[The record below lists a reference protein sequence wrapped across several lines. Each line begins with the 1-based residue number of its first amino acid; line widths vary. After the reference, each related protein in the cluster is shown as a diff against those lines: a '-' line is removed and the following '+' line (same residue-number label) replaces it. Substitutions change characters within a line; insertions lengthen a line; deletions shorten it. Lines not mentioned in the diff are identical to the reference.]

1 MGMASVKKTPL
12 EIAEFE
18 ALTPAHDP
26 DIASYL
32 ACISGDLGFKSK
44 NPATPISELDV
55 SYNAGVEV

>member
-1 MGMASVKKTPL
+1 MGMASVEKAPL
-12 EIAEFE
+12 EIAELD

-44 NPATPISELDV
+44 NPATPVSELDV
-55 SYNAGVEV
+55 WYRAGVEV